1 MKRFLLTLSIILF
14 TATWM
19 SAQFY
24 NPEATEQMKRTIRKN
39 DHIEKMMNG
48 QIVKNLFKGRNKG
61 LYGFI
66 FKSDQG
72 EYYHVSIR
80 GWEGKEIMPYLT
92 INEPL
97 ELTVTGDPKLL
108 EEVMHLTQ
116 EYLTIEN
123 KLDIRLKGLAHFESI
138 KSSGGQF
145 VKNKSASRFDMT
157 REPDKFHENIAIVSK
172 KKVPGNAWAYAL
184 ENEDTIIVNAED
196 DKELKG
202 KKRLTYFTSASP
214 LSRGN
219 YLKAPNTYNFLS
231 KAPHAPGTGY
241 GPWMMAGR
249 SAHLLEKETIK
260 AMGSHLDKRGLLNGF
275 KLAKGTLYF
284 NAKNGA
290 SILNSTRGRDS
301 FEAYVK
307 KTGENTMIL
316 YAIKDGEKT
325 AFYDNNDIP
334 FSTLNHYKSE
344 QVSFTGDVTEI
355 HLMEGPQSA
364 KLKSFI
370 VDNSIYVSVNQV
382 VALNIQK
389 MIKKGK
395 KVSITGYV
403 RKSIPEEVNEQGHT
417 IMALSQIVVNGKT
430 FNQIISDLSMVQ

>member
-1 MKRFLLTLSIILF
+1 MKRILASVALVLF
-14 TATWM
+14 FGTALN
-19 SAQFY
+19 AQFY
-24 NPEATEQMKRTIRKN
+24 NPEASEQMKRTLRKN
-39 DHIEKMMNG
+39 NHIKKTMNG
-48 QIVKNLFKGRNKG
+48 QIIQKLFKGTSKA
-61 LYGFI
+61 LYGFV
-66 FKSDQG
+66 FKSDR
-72 EYYHVSIR
+72 EDFYHVSLKN
-80 GWEGKEIMPYLT
+80 WEGQEIMPYLMA
-92 INEPL
+92 NEPL

-108 EEVMHLTQ
+108 EEVMHLTP
-116 EYLTIEN
+116 EYLTLEN
-123 KLDIRLKGLAHFESI
+123 KLDIRLKGLAHFESV

-241 GPWMMAGR
+241 SHWMMAGR
-249 SAHLLEKETIK
+249 SANLLEKATIE
-260 AMGSHLDKRGLLNGF
+260 ATGSHLDKRGLLNGF
-275 KLAKGTLYF
+275 KLANGTLYF
-284 NAKNGA
+284 NAKNGE
-290 SILNSTRGRDS
+290 SILNATRGKDS

-307 KTGENTMIL
+307 KTGENSMIL
-316 YAIKDGEKT
+316 YALKDEEKT
-325 AFYDNNDIP
+325 VFYDNNDIP
-334 FSTLNHYKSE
+334 FNTLNHYESE
-344 QVSFTGDVTEI
+344 QASFTGDVTEI
-355 HLMEGPQSA
+355 HLMEGPQSP

-370 VDNSIYVSVNQV
+370 VNNSIYVSVNQI

-403 RKSIPEEVNEQGHT
+403 RKSVPGEVNEKGHT

-430 FNQIISDLSMVQ
+430 FNQIINDISQVQ